1 MQGGLAEATLR
12 GVGTPLPS
20 QIPGA
25 ASSLLCLWACR
36 GTVSGLAMGLS
47 LGLPWDWLVPLC
59 LPCNLVSL
67 PRVAFV
73 SLHLFL
79 SLARFPEPLLAG
91 WVLAR
96 LILGS
101 L

>member
-1 MQGGLAEATLR
+1 MWGGN
-12 GVGTPLPS
+12 PS
-20 QIPGA
+20 PFSDPWGRILSA
-25 ASSLLCLWACR
+25 
-36 GTVSGLAMGLS
+36 VS